1 MGGTSEVY
9 LILEVPG
16 RQAEFE
22 FSFRRVNQ
30 PQSFLA
36 TARRRNHA
44 MRFRYCFD
52 S

>member
-1 MGGTSEVY
+1 MSEVG
-9 LILEVPG
+9 LILEAPG

-22 FSFRRVNQ
+22 VSLSARQ
-30 PQSFLA
+30 PTAEFLA
-36 TARRRNHA
+36 MARRRNHA